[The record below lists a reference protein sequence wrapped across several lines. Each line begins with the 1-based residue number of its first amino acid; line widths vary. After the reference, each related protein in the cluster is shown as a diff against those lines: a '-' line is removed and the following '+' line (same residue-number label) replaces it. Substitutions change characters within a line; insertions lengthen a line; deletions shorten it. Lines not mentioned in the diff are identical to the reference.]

1 MIEPPDTSADVI
13 TAALTVP
20 EHSIRYRISDGCSN
34 EELLFLDP
42 PSLDV
47 AIVGVAQRIGFGPVV
62 VYDRAKLVQVFV
74 QQGMSEEDADEWVSF
89 NVEGAFMGE
98 GTPLILQGV
107 AQFL

>member
-1 MIEPPDTSADVI
+1 MITTPDTSADDI
-13 TAALTVP
+13 TGAPAVP
-20 EHSIRYRISDGCSN
+20 EPAIRDRISDGCPD

-42 PSLDV
+42 PALDV

-62 VYDRAKLVQVFV
+62 VYDRAKLVQAFV
-74 QQGMSEEDADEWVSF
+74 EQGMDQEDADEWVSF

-98 GTPLILQGV
+98 GTPLILEGV